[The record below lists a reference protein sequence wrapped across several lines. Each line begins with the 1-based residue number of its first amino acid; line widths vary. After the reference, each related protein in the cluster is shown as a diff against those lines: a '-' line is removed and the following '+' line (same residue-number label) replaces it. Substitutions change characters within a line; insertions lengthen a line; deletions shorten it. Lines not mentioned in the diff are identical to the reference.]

1 RMSSGNDPSANPVIS
16 TSPDGGMVVA
26 WSQKGSMVNTNSWDI
41 FTRSFDS
48 SFHPLNAAVQ
58 VNTYAYGDQFA
69 PKIASN
75 GSDHMVV
82 WTSLAQDGSR
92 EGVYGRFLSSAGNP
106 VGEEILVNT
115 TTVSQQMH
123 PAVASDGASRF
134 LVVWTSF
141 IGGNTSFDL
150 FAQRY

>member
-1 RMSSGNDPSANPVIS
+1 LVWVGERSTTAPISQAGFVVITNSPPRYTADIFSRAFDAEGNAQGDEFRMSSGNDPSANPVIS
-16 TSPDGGMVVA
+16 TCPDGGKVVA

-92 EGVYGRFLSSAGNP
+92 EGVYGRFLSSA
-106 VGEEILVNT
+106 
-115 TTVSQQMH
+115 
-123 PAVASDGASRF
+123 
-134 LVVWTSF
+134 
-141 IGGNTSFDL
+141 
-150 FAQRY
+150 